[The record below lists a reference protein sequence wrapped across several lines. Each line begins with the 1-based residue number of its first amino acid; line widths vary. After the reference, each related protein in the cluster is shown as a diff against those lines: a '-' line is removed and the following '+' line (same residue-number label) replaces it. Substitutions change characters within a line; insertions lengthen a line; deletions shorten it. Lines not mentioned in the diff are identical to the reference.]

1 MAWRKEKMTLFVA
14 NTRAKGFKN
23 FLVFSND
30 SVIITY
36 LSTYFYQFKTKNIEK
51 IRVKYGLKERQQQI
65 NCLVDILRSG
75 KSRALLKTHIL
86 PGCDF
91 MSKIIINPE
100 PEKILFDCSSF

>member
-1 MAWRKEKMTLFVA
+1 MVWKKEKLTLFVA

-30 SVIITY
+30 SVIVTY
-36 LSTYFYQFKTKNIEK
+36 LSTYLDQFKTKNIEK
-51 IRVKYGLKERQQQI
+51 IRVKCGLKERQRPTH
-65 NCLVDILRSG
+65 CLVDIFRAG

-86 PGCDF
+86 PDYDF
-91 MSKIIINPE
+91 MSKVIINPE